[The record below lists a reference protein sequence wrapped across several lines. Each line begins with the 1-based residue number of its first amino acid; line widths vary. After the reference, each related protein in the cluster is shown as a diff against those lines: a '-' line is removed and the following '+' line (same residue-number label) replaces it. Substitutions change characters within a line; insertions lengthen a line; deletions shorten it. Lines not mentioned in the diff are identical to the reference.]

1 MNITHA
7 TALTLLPRRPIAA
20 CLMLAFAVSAGAAAT
35 GANGRA
41 ASLPSDFGRFAEPNG
56 SLPKSI
62 RIGSQKVPTA
72 TVTNCDDDG
81 TGSLRATVAAAAS
94 GDVVDL
100 SALSCSTISL
110 TSGFIDVSQDDLS
123 LIGPGAGALAIDA
136 GSTSGVIRH
145 SGLGTL
151 SISGLTI
158 SHGQYQSSATPRGGC
173 LYSAANLSVVDS
185 TVSDCEAIG
194 LGGTVVLGGAVY
206 THGNLELTS
215 SLVTNSQA
223 HSSASGA
230 HGGGVYVNGNLT
242 ADYSTISYN
251 STYAAPLNGGRGGGA
266 MIVGTT
272 MLKGSTISYN
282 SSYAVGGLY
291 TQDAVTV
298 DSSTIYGNGASQ
310 TAGMRAIYSV
320 GSPTATIVNST
331 IAGNH
336 SVARVGGLNLIIPA
350 TISNSTIAFN
360 VAFNGLAGI
369 LMSGPTLDIEST
381 IVAGNTA
388 GGGTPDDFEVY
399 GTPVITGANN
409 LVVAS
414 SAPLPPDT
422 ITSDPVLGVI
432 GDNGGPTWTIPLM
445 PGSPAIDAGNNAA
458 HLDTDQRGPG
468 FARAIGLRADIGAFE
483 VQETDIIF
491 ANGFELP

>member
-1 MNITHA
+1 M
-7 TALTLLPRRPIAA
+7 
-20 CLMLAFAVSAGAAAT
+20 
-35 GANGRA
+35 
-41 ASLPSDFGRFAEPNG
+41 
-56 SLPKSI
+56 
-62 RIGSQKVPTA
+62 
-72 TVTNCDDDG
+72 
-81 TGSLRATVAAAAS
+81 
-94 GDVVDL
+94 
-100 SALSCSTISL
+100 
-110 TSGFIDVSQDDLS
+110 
-123 LIGPGAGALAIDA
+123 
-136 GSTSGVIRH
+136 
-145 SGLGTL
+145 
-151 SISGLTI
+151 
-158 SHGQYQSSATPRGGC
+158 
-173 LYSAANLSVVDS
+173 
-185 TVSDCEAIG
+185 
-194 LGGTVVLGGAVY
+194 
-206 THGNLELTS
+206 
-215 SLVTNSQA
+215 SQA
-223 HSSASGA
+223 HANASAA

-310 TAGMRAIYSV
+310 TAGMRAIYSA

-350 TISNSTIAFN
+350 TISNSTIALN

-399 GTPVITGANN
+399 GTPIITGANN

-422 ITSDPVLGVI
+422 ITLDPVLGVI

>member
-1 MNITHA
+1 MTHA
-7 TALTLLPRRPIAA
+7 IALTRLPRRPMAA
-20 CLMLAFAVSAGAAAT
+20 CLMLAFAVSSGVAAT
-35 GANGRA
+35 GATGGAPSRAGNFNVHANPRGSESLRFGGRRA
-41 ASLPSDFGRFAEPNG
+41 
-56 SLPKSI
+56 
-62 RIGSQKVPTA
+62 PTA
-72 TVTNCDDDG
+72 TVINCDDDG
-81 TGSLRATVAAAAS
+81 AGSLRATVAAAAS
-94 GDVVDL
+94 GDTIDL
-100 SALSCSTISL
+100 SALTCSTISL
-110 TSGFIDVSQDDLS
+110 TSGFIDVGQDDLS

-145 SGLGTL
+145 GGLGTL

-158 SHGQYQSSATPRGGC
+158 SHGQYQSTDTPRGGC

-194 LGGTVVLGGAVY
+194 LGNTVVLGGAVY
-206 THGNLELTS
+206 THGNLVLTS
-215 SLVTNSQA
+215 SLVTMSQA
-223 HSSASGA
+223 HATASGA
-230 HGGGVYVNGNLT
+230 HGGGVYVNGDLT

-251 STYAAPLNGGRGGGA
+251 STYAAPINGGRGGGA

-310 TAGMRAIYSV
+310 TAGMRAIYNS
-320 GSPTATIVNST
+320 GSPMATIVNST

-336 SVARVGGLNLIIPA
+336 SVARVGGLNLIIA
-350 TISNSTIAFN
+350 AKISNSTIAFN
-360 VAFNGLAGI
+360 SAFNGLAGV
-369 LMSGPTLDIEST
+369 LMSGPTLDLEST
-381 IVAGNTA
+381 IIAGNTA
-388 GGGTPDDFEVY
+388 SGQADDFNVY
-399 GTPVITGANN
+399 GSPVITGANN
-409 LVVAS
+409 LVVTS

-422 ITSDPVLGVI
+422 ITSDPLLGVI

-445 PGSPAIDAGNNAA
+445 AGSPAIDTGNNAA

-483 VQETDIIF
+483 VQESDIIF
-491 ANGFELP
+491 ADGFELP